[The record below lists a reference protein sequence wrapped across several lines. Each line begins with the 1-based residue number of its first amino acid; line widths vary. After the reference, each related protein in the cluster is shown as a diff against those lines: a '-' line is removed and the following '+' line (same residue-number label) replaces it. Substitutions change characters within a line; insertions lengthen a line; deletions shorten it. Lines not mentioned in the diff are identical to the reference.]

1 MLSIVHPFNLKTQA
15 RIWEDNIWDG
25 LRSTAEN
32 LIHLLRLSFSVLF
45 LILGFFLALF
55 IAERLGGSV
64 LLLLLV
70 LGVLGY
76 YLSSKRSIK
85 SNSPSGNGGG

>member
-1 MLSIVHPFNLKTQA
+1 MLSIAHPFSLKTQA
-15 RIWEDNIWDG
+15 RIWEDNIWNG

-45 LILGFFLALF
+45 LIVGFFLALF
-55 IAERLGGSV
+55 VAEKLGGTL

-70 LGVLGY
+70 LGALGY
-76 YLSSKRSIK
+76 YLSSKVFRSQ
-85 SNSPSGNGGG
+85 